1 MASIGGLGG
10 FGLLIGATEL
20 FSPYTTYPGANALVP
35 VSATLMLI
43 LVGSNAD
50 SYAHAPFSRALTI
63 RPMQWFGR
71 LSYSWYLWH
80 WPFIVLAVLALNNG
94 SIPVRTGA
102 AVASLGVAYV
112 AFRYVENPFRFN
124 RRNIESVRRTVV
136 LGVVITVAVVG
147 LAGGIR
153 FISARR
159 TPASFEQELAID
171 SQSFLP
177 QCSTQ
182 LSA

>member
-1 MASIGGLGG
+1 M
-10 FGLLIGATEL
+10 
-20 FSPYTTYPGANALVP
+20 P
-35 VSATLMLI
+35 VSATLLLI

-50 SYAHAPFSRALTI
+50 SYAHAPFSRALST

-80 WPFIVLAVLALNNG
+80 WPFIVLTVLALNNG

-102 AVASLGVAYV
+102 AVASLGVAYL

-124 RRNIESVRRTVV
+124 RRNIQSVRRTVV
-136 LGVVITVAVVG
+136 LGLVITVAVVA

-153 FISARR
+153 FISA
-159 TPASFEQELAID
+159 Q
-171 SQSFLP
+171 
-177 QCSTQ
+177 
-182 LSA
+182 